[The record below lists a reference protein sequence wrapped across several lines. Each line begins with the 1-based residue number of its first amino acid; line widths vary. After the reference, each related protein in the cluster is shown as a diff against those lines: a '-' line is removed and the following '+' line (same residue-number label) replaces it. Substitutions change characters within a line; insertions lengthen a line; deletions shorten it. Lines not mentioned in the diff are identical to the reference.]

1 MKLRWAPKDG
11 AQEGHLIHM
20 YIFDILDTL
29 TMIYS
34 QSSGAHHFLIL
45 SLHNGLHLM
54 KASSRLTTWGGGWD
68 GGGKGYAHQGLPLV
82 RALAAAGGGAY
93 TAGGV

>member
-1 MKLRWAPKDG
+1 
-11 AQEGHLIHM
+11 M

-54 KASSRLTTWGGGWD
+54 KASSRLTTWGGG
-68 GGGKGYAHQGLPLV
+68 GM
-82 RALAAAGGGAY
+82 
-93 TAGGV
+93 GGVRGTPIRGFPS